1 MSYKAKL
8 IIANAEHSLT
18 VILSQHFDGIS
29 FRYVSIMFCFVC
41 SDFGFW
47 VIMSAISRLLYKLI
61 FYRNKYVNIISPQ
74 SHFFSK
80 EWESTWKST
89 FLVLTFLK
97 QTFRIVEV

>member
-29 FRYVSIMFCFVC
+29 FRYVSIMFYFVC
-41 SDFGFW
+41 SDFGFL
-47 VIMSAISRLLYKLI
+47 VIMSAISHLLYKLV
-61 FYRNKYVNIISPQ
+61 FYRNKYANIISQ

-80 EWESTWKST
+80 ECGKY
-89 FLVLTFLK
+89 
-97 QTFRIVEV
+97 VEKYIPLS